1 MLLDKQDHPLT
12 YEAELREQQ
21 QQQQQVYFKLSQY
34 SLQSLCPQLAKAIR
48 GGYKRKKKIL

>member
-48 GGYKRKKKIL
+48 GG